1 MQAKTDT
8 GALGQL
14 KNFIW
19 HSLQIKSGKHHET
32 LSQKDEKLSSSK
44 LSPER
49 VLRFQN
55 NYVNMPTA
63 TSLRIQEW
71 QKSQNNIDE
80 SLAGNSDYVE
90 MSSPKRPHDPRG
102 HGLQRDCNYVNYDS
116 ESSSRRSPDYVNM
129 DGNYSDL
136 RTSSDYVNLRPED
149 PSEPRPL
156 TRMNV
161 TLHDQIWSQE
171 DPRAVTVTTPAEKT
185 LLSPPL
191 KHINPSQF
199 WHHVDQLD
207 TSDSV
212 SEKSGSSGD
221 TMIMMTSAEAKRNEA
236 NIEKSRQE
244 YESRKG
250 KSNVD
255 CVPMGNQLSNN
266 GDVDFTLCRQSVNHA
281 AVDSCIENNEEL
293 DVDSVL
299 DEGYGTDSR
308 GSTTNSMSTPLSSS
322 LSSLYSGD
330 TDPVSRQPHPK
341 LTSSSMKRQI
351 ELIPK
356 GRIANFRKVQFTARR
371 TKKVPDNNGDS
382 NSLQQKIMELAI
394 IDEENESESLTASS
408 GSDKNSK
415 CSKVSDDTVVHSP
428 GRGQHRSKAER
439 TVRWLDEEN
448 AKKSQNALASVELR
462 AKSAGRQV
470 NVRPKSY
477 SGETAPA
484 LKLSPNRPCANSVIH
499 GEYPNGHFQRSSERM
514 SNNSIS
520 DHRFSGRQSH
530 SVPEVTR
537 PGILR
542 HSPTNQNARFQRH
555 SVAAPLDS
563 LSSSRAQWRSEMDIS
578 RQSRN
583 LEFCS
588 SSQIYDRMRAMTR
601 PQNNTVTDN
610 SVSKQ
615 REDQTDRH
623 PCADKPANNIQGRPV
638 FATTADILKLFQSQ
652 SKGDSFVRSQRH
664 SFNTIHHKK
673 SLELH
678 DCSRDQPVE
687 KDRNSHYRSASNIC
701 QSSRDPVGETW
712 QRPVVPQKGSC
723 VKTIPRVP
731 QVVSPS
737 RTKLSPPPIGQAL
750 SLSKLSTLV

>member
-1 MQAKTDT
+1 MQTKTDT
-8 GALGQL
+8 GTLGQL

-19 HSLQIKSGKHHET
+19 HSLQIKSGKHHDS
-32 LSQKDEKLSSSK
+32 LSQKDEKLSSNK

-49 VLRFQN
+49 VLRLQN

-71 QKSQNNIDE
+71 QKSQNNIDQ
-80 SLAGNSDYVE
+80 SLTGNSDYVE
-90 MSSPKRPHDPRG
+90 MNSPKRPHDPRG
-102 HGLQRDCNYVNYDS
+102 NGLQRDCNYVNYNS
-116 ESSSRRSPDYVNM
+116 ESSYRRSPDYVNM

-171 DPRAVTVTTPAEKT
+171 DPRAVTVTPATEKT
-185 LLSPPL
+185 MLSPPL
-191 KHINPSQF
+191 KHINPNQF
-199 WHHVDQLD
+199 WHHIDPLD

-255 CVPMGNQLSNN
+255 CVTNVNQLSSN
-266 GDVDFTLCRQSVNHA
+266 GDVDFTLCRQSVNLD
-281 AVDSCIENNEEL
+281 AVDSCTASNEEL

-330 TDPVSRQPHPK
+330 ADPVSRQPHLK
-341 LTSSSMKRQI
+341 LTSSAMKRQI

-371 TKKVPDNNGDS
+371 TKKVPDNNGNS

-408 GSDKNSK
+408 GSDKNNK
-415 CSKVSDDTVVHSP
+415 CSKASDDTVIHSP

-448 AKKSQNALASVELR
+448 AKKSQNGLVNVELR
-462 AKSAGRQV
+462 AKPAGMQM

-477 SGETAPA
+477 SGETSPA
-484 LKLSPNRPCANSVIH
+484 LKPSLRPFADSVTH
-499 GEYPNGHFQRSSERM
+499 GEYPSAHFQRSSERM
-514 SNNSIS
+514 SNNSLS
-520 DHRFSGRQSH
+520 DHRFSGRQSKNV
-530 SVPEVTR
+530 SEVTR

-563 LSSSRAQWRSEMDIS
+563 LSSSRAQWRSEVDIS

-583 LEFCS
+583 MEFCS

-601 PQNNTVTDN
+601 SQGNTLNDN
-610 SVSKQ
+610 SVSNQ

-623 PCADKPANNIQGRPV
+623 SGAEKSANNVQGRPV

-652 SKGDSFVRSQRH
+652 SKADSFVRSQRH

-673 SLELH
+673 SLEVH
-678 DCSRDQPVE
+678 DCSRDQPAE
-687 KDRNSHYRSASNIC
+687 IDRNSHYRSASNIC
-701 QSSRDPVGETW
+701 QSNRDSVSETW
-712 QRPVVPQKGSC
+712 KRPVVPQKGSC
-723 VKTIPRVP
+723 VKTSPCTP
-731 QVVSPS
+731 PVVSPS
-737 RTKLSPPPIGQAL
+737 RTKLSPPPIGQTL